1 MTQIEEAIVSGKLS
15 PGEKLP
21 SERDLIKIFN
31 TSRGPVREALKS
43 LEQKKL
49 IEIRA
54 GSGGGATVCP
64 MGTDLLRETLGLLVR
79 HRIVPEGHMAEFRE
93 VIEGLAASLAAERIT
108 PEQFDSLVQMREE
121 LNDLISDDKLETFW
135 SRERQLHRLLAK
147 ASGNLMCEWVVDTI
161 NQEISSYQSL
171 YPVQRNRAQ
180 EALSDWSAII
190 KALENSQGSRASSLI
205 KAHVVHFSLLGD
217 T

>member
-1 MTQIEEAIVSGKLS
+1 MSA
-15 PGEKLP
+15 GEKLP

-31 TSRGPVREALKS
+31 TSRGPIREALKA

-79 HRIVPEGHMAEFRE
+79 HRIVPEAHMAEFRE
-93 VIEGLAASLAAERIT
+93 VIEGLAASLAAERIK
-108 PEQFDSLVQMREE
+108 PEQLEVLVKMWAE
-121 LNDLISDDKLETFW
+121 LSDLISDDKLEVFW
-135 SRERQLHRLLAK
+135 SKERQLHRLLAK

-171 YPVQRNRAQ
+171 YPVQRSRAQ
-180 EALSDWSAII
+180 EALADWSAII
-190 KALENSQGSRASSLI
+190 KALENSQCNRALSLI
-205 KAHVVHFSLLGD
+205 KAHVVRFSLLGE